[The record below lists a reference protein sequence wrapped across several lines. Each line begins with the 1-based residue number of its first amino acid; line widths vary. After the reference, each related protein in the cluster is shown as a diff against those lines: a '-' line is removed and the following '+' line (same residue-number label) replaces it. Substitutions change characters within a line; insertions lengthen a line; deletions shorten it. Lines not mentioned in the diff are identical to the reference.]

1 MRLFDW
7 LKGRARPLEDSRL
20 RGWRDAWSRAAGGS
34 EHQPSER
41 LAAELDGF
49 GLPEDDVEVE
59 REMLD
64 ALRERDEL
72 ATAVRVTGLPHIE
85 TGHRVVRGEPCH
97 YSAPASMPDE
107 TGQPSGRL
115 LLTSHRA
122 IFVGGANGVAAAW
135 HAIAEATHI
144 DRDLVVIKNVGERVY
159 RFRCN
164 SYGDALRAAF
174 IAGELIANRRRS
186 SGSL

>member
-1 MRLFDW
+1 MGLFEW
-7 LKGRARPLEDSRL
+7 LKGRGRTLEDSRL
-20 RGWRDAWSRAAGGS
+20 RGWRDAWSRAAAGS
-34 EHQPSER
+34 GNQPSER

-49 GLPEDDVEVE
+49 GLPEDDIEVE

-122 IFVGGANGVAAAW
+122 IFVGGANGMAAAW
-135 HAIAEATHI
+135 HLIADAAHI
-144 DRDLVVIKNVGERVY
+144 DRDLVLIRSGRERVY